1 MKHIIVLS
9 FVVLAICSCN
19 SPENQEEQIPIV
31 IEDTTFLIKKSL
43 AAINFYALGQEPFWS
58 LNLLQDSIVH
68 FIPAPDAAVIKLP
81 WQEPQQIGGIKRFTL
96 EDDGRRLTITIRPD
110 SCQDTMSG
118 QMFDH
123 IVTAAYRNSESNSLT
138 SYTGCGE
145 YVPDYRLT
153 GRWEL
158 ETLQG
163 NSIHQEN
170 GLRETPFFNIR
181 PFDKSFDG
189 NAGCNSIS
197 GTLAIEGE
205 RLFFSNIRTTR
216 MACPSPLEEKLVQAL
231 GRVSRYTINRNQL
244 ILYQEDQQLA
254 IYKRTKTQG

>member
-9 FVVLAICSCN
+9 FVVLAICSCKP
-19 SPENQEEQIPIV
+19 SENKEEQIPIV
-31 IEDTTFLIKKSL
+31 IEDTTFLVKKSL

-58 LNLLQDSIVH
+58 INLLQDSIVQ
-68 FIPAPDAAVIKLP
+68 FTPAPDAAEIKLQ
-81 WQEPQQIGGIKRFTL
+81 WQEQQQIGGIKRYTL
-96 EDDGRRLTITIRPD
+96 EGDGQRLTITIRPD

-123 IVTAAYRNSESNSLT
+123 IVTAAYRNSDSNSLT
-138 SYTGCGE
+138 NYTGCGE

-158 ETLQG
+158 EMVQG
-163 NSIHQEN
+163 NIIHQEN
-170 GLRETPFFNIR
+170 GLRETPYLNIS

-189 NAGCNSIS
+189 NAGCNNIS
-197 GTLAIEGE
+197 GSLAIEGE

-216 MACPSPLEEKLVQAL
+216 MACPSPLEETLVQAL
-231 GRVSRYTINRNQL
+231 GRVSRFTIKKNQL
-244 ILYQEDQQLA
+244 VLYQEDQQLA
-254 IYKRTKTQG
+254 IYNRTKPQD